1 MCMDQIV
8 VDLGDNEYGVQQG
21 DEAIIFGV
29 GGMSATALADAAEI
43 LEIDLDDPI
52 AVAELVV
59 LGVAG
64 AGASSF

>member
-1 MCMDQIV
+1 MR
-8 VDLGDNEYGVQQG
+8 
-21 DEAIIFGV
+21 
-29 GGMSATALADAAEI
+29 TADALKTHRHTVRKCIAEAAEI
-43 LEIDLDDPI
+43 LEIDFDDPI